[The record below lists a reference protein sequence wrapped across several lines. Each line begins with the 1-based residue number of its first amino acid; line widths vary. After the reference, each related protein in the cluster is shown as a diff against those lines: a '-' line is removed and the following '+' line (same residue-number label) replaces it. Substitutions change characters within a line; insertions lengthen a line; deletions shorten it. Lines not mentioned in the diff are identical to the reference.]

1 MLMGVIVQKYSMHD
15 NPLLQVSHLPYQLPP
30 FDRLDNQ
37 HYRDAFTQGMA
48 AQLLEVAEI
57 TGQKAAATFDNTIV
71 ALERSGELLERAMAV
86 FSNLN
91 SSNTNDVMQQYESEL
106 APLLAAHEDAIAL
119 DSKLFARVGALYEG
133 RAALGLEPEALQL
146 LERYHTQLVRAGA
159 RLSAADKTRL
169 KALNGRISTLTTS
182 FKQNVLKA
190 TSDGA
195 VVVDDAAQLAGLAA
209 EQIGAAAAA
218 AAARGLAGKWLITL
232 HNTTTQPLLA
242 QLSDRGLRERLFR
255 ASTARARSGA
265 ADNTRIVQQLVAL
278 RAERAAL
285 LGYRNHASYQLEDE
299 SAGTPAAVR
308 RILNDLVPAALARA
322 REDAQDL
329 QQLIE
334 AHAREAG
341 FTPFRLAAWDWLF
354 YAERLRKA
362 RFDFDRAQVAPY
374 FELNR
379 VVQDGVFYAA
389 HELYGL
395 TFKERTDLPVYH
407 PDVRIF
413 EVFDADGAPLALF
426 VADYFARD
434 SKQGGAWMSNFV
446 RQARLLGL
454 KPVVANN
461 LNVPKPQTGQPA
473 LLTFE
478 EVTTLFHEFG
488 HALHGMLS
496 NVRYPL
502 LQGTNVPRDFV
513 EFPSQFNEMWA
524 RDPRV
529 LANFARHHRTGEPM
543 PEALLAKVLAAQ
555 KFDQGYATTE
565 YLAAALIDQA
575 WHELGAQEVEHA
587 ADPAR
592 FEAAVLERHGID
604 PALVPPR
611 YHTAYFSHVFSG
623 GYSAGYYAYI
633 WSEVLARDAGEWFT
647 THGGLKRANGENLRA
662 KVLSRGRSLD
672 PQAMFID
679 FYGRAPEV
687 APLVAYRGL

>member
-1 MLMGVIVQKYSMHD
+1 MHA
-15 NPLLQVSHLPYQLPP
+15 NPLLQASTLPYQLPP
-30 FDRLDNQ
+30 FDRVDNQ
-37 HYRDAFTQGMA
+37 HYREAFVAGMT
-48 AQLLEVAEI
+48 AQLREVRAI
-57 TGQKAAATFDNTIV
+57 TGRETGATFENTIV
-71 ALERSGELLERAMAV
+71 ALERSGELLDRAMAV
-86 FSNLN
+86 FFNLVA
-91 SSNTNDVMQQYESEL
+91 SNTNQVMQQYESEL
-106 APLLAAHEDAIAL
+106 APQLAAHEDAILL
-119 DSKLFARVGALYEG
+119 DSKLFARVSQLYG
-133 RAALGLEPEALQL
+133 QRLDLGLEPEAVQL
-146 LERYHTQLVRAGA
+146 LERYHTQFVRAGA
-159 RLSAADKTRL
+159 RLSDPEKSRL
-169 KALNGRISTLTTS
+169 KAINSQISSLTTR

-195 VVVDDAAQLAGLAA
+195 VVVDSAAELAGLAT
-209 EQIGAAAAA
+209 EQIGAAAGA

-232 HNTTTQPLLA
+232 QNTTTQPLLA
-242 QLSDRGLRERLFR
+242 QLSSRALRERLFK
-255 ASTARARSGA
+255 ASTARGSGGE
-265 ADNTRIVQQLVAL
+265 ADNTRIVQQLVSL
-278 RAERAAL
+278 RAQRAAL
-285 LGYRNHASYQLEDE
+285 LGYCNHATYQLADE
-299 SAGTPAAVR
+299 SAGSPAAVR
-308 RILNDLVPAALARA
+308 RILTDLVPAALARA
-322 REDAQDL
+322 REDARDL
-329 QQLIE
+329 QQLVE
-334 AHAREAG
+334 AHARAEG
-341 FTPFRLAAWDWLF
+341 FESFQLAAWDWPF

-362 RFDFDRAQVAPY
+362 RFDFDRAEVAPY

-379 VVQDGVFYAA
+379 VLQDGVFYSA

-395 TFKERTDLPVYH
+395 TFKERPELPVYH

-413 EVFDADGAPLALF
+413 EVFDLDGTPLALF
-426 VADYFARD
+426 LADYFARD
-434 SKQGGAWMSNFV
+434 SKQGGAWMNNFV

-461 LNVPKPQTGQPA
+461 LNVPKPQAGQPA

-529 LANFARHHRTGEPM
+529 LANFARHYRTGEPM
-543 PEALLAKVLAAQ
+543 PAALLAKVLAAQ
-555 KFDQGYATTE
+555 TFDQGYATTE

-575 WHELGAQEVEHA
+575 WHELGVAEAELG

-592 FEAAVLERHGID
+592 FEAGVLASHGID
-604 PALVPPR
+604 PVLVPPR
-611 YHTAYFSHVFSG
+611 YHTAYFAHVFSG

-633 WSEVLARDAGEWFT
+633 WSEVLARDAGEWFIAN
-647 THGGLKRANGENLRA
+647 GGLRRANGENLRT
-662 KVLSRGRSLD
+662 KVLSRGRSID

-679 FYGRAPEV
+679 FYGRPPEV

>member
-1 MLMGVIVQKYSMHD
+1 MHA
-15 NPLLQVSHLPYQLPP
+15 NPLLQASTLPYQLPP
-30 FDRLDNQ
+30 FDRVDNA
-37 HYRDAFTQGMA
+37 HYREAFAQGMVV
-48 AQLLEVAEI
+48 QLREVAAI
-57 TGQKAAATFDNTIV
+57 TAQESDASFENTVV
-71 ALERSGELLERAMAV
+71 ALERSGELLERAGAV
-86 FSNLN
+86 FFNLIA
-91 SSNTNDVMQQYESEL
+91 SNTNEALQQFESEL
-106 APLLAAHEDAIAL
+106 APQLAAHEDSIAL
-119 DSKLFARVGALYEG
+119 DPKLFARVSALYDSRG
-133 RAALGLEPEALQL
+133 TLALDPEALQL
-146 LERYHTQLVRAGA
+146 LERYYTQFVRAGA
-159 RLSAADKTRL
+159 RLNDADKARL
-169 KALNGRISTLTTS
+169 KTINTQISSLTTR

-195 VVVDDAAQLAGLAA
+195 VVVDSAAELAGLAA
-209 EQIGAAAAA
+209 EQIGTAAEA

-232 HNTTTQPLLA
+232 QNTTSQPLLA
-242 QLSDRGLRERLFR
+242 QLVNRPLRERLFK
-255 ASTARARSGA
+255 ASTARSHGGV
-265 ADNTRIVQQLVAL
+265 ADNTQIVQQLVAL
-278 RAERAAL
+278 RAQRAAL
-285 LGYRNHASYQLEDE
+285 LGYSNHAAYQLEDE
-299 SAGTPAAVR
+299 SAGSPAAVR
-308 RILNDLVPAALARA
+308 RILTELVPVALARA
-322 REDAQDL
+322 REDARDL
-329 QQLIE
+329 QQLVVMQ
-334 AHAREAG
+334 AHAEG
-341 FTPFRLAAWDWLF
+341 FEPFKLAAWDWPF

-362 RFDFDRAQVAPY
+362 RFDFDRAEVAPY

-379 VVQDGVFYAA
+379 VLRDGVFYSAY
-389 HELYGL
+389 ELYGL
-395 TFKERTDLPVYH
+395 TFKERPELPVYH

-413 EVFDADGAPLALF
+413 EVFDVDGTPLALF
-426 VADYFARD
+426 LADFFARD

-446 RQARLLGL
+446 RQAGLLGL

-461 LNVPKPQTGQPA
+461 LNVPKPQAGQQA

-524 RDPRV
+524 RDPKV
-529 LANFARHHRTGEPM
+529 LANFARHHRTGERM

-555 KFDQGYATTE
+555 TFDQGYATTE

-575 WHELGAQEVEHA
+575 WHELGAQQAQSAV
-587 ADPAR
+587 DPAR
-592 FEAAVLERHGID
+592 FETDVLERHGID

-611 YHTAYFSHVFSG
+611 YHTPYFAHVFSG

-633 WSEVLARDAGEWFT
+633 WSEVLARDAGEWFNA
-647 THGGLKRANGENLRA
+647 HGGLRRTNGENLRA

-679 FYGRAPEV
+679 FYGRPPEV

>member
-1 MLMGVIVQKYSMHD
+1 MHA
-15 NPLLQVSHLPYQLPP
+15 NPLLQASTLPYQLPP
-30 FDRLDNQ
+30 FDRVDNQ
-37 HYRDAFTQGMA
+37 HYREAFAQGMT
-48 AQLLEVAEI
+48 AQLREVRAI
-57 TGQKAAATFDNTIV
+57 TERDATFENTVV
-71 ALERSGELLERAMAV
+71 ALERSGELLDRVMAV
-86 FSNLN
+86 FFNLIA
-91 SSNTNDVMQQYESEL
+91 SNTNAVMQQFESEL
-106 APLLAAHEDAIAL
+106 APQLAAHEDAILL
-119 DSKLFARVGALYEG
+119 DSKLFARVSALYE
-133 RAALGLEPEALQL
+133 RRMDLALEPEAIQL
-146 LERYHTQLVRAGA
+146 LERYYTQFVRAGA
-159 RLSAADKTRL
+159 RLSDAEKSRL
-169 KALNGRISTLTTS
+169 KAINSQISSLTTR

-195 VVVDDAAQLAGLAA
+195 VVVDSAEELAGLAA
-209 EQIGAAAAA
+209 EQVGAAAQA

-232 HNTTTQPLLA
+232 QNTTTQPLLA
-242 QLSDRGLRERLFR
+242 QLSNRALRERLFR
-255 ASTARARSGA
+255 ASTARGSSGEA
-265 ADNTRIVQQLVAL
+265 NNTQIVQQLVAL
-278 RAERAAL
+278 RAQRAAL
-285 LGYRNHASYQLEDE
+285 LGYCNHATYQLADE
-299 SAGTPAAVR
+299 SAGSPAAVK
-308 RILNDLVPAALARA
+308 RILTDLVPAALARA
-322 REDAQDL
+322 REDARDL
-329 QQLIE
+329 QQLVE
-334 AHAREAG
+334 THAREEG
-341 FTPFRLAAWDWLF
+341 FEPFVLAAWDWPF
-354 YAERLRKA
+354 YAERLRRA

-379 VVQDGVFYAA
+379 VLRDGVFYSA

-395 TFKERTDLPVYH
+395 TFKERPELPVYH

-413 EVFDADGAPLALF
+413 EVFDVDGTPLALF
-426 VADYFARD
+426 LADYFARD
-434 SKQGGAWMSNFV
+434 SKQGGAWMNNFV

-461 LNVPKPQTGQPA
+461 LNVPKPQAGQPA

-529 LANFARHHRTGEPM
+529 LANFARHHETGEPM
-543 PEALLAKVLAAQ
+543 PTALLAKVLAAQ
-555 KFDQGYATTE
+555 TFDQGYATTE

-575 WHELGAQEVEHA
+575 WHELGAEEAGQA

-592 FEAAVLERHGID
+592 FEAGVLECHGID
-604 PALVPPR
+604 PTLVPPR
-611 YHTAYFSHVFSG
+611 YHTAYFAHVFSG

-633 WSEVLARDAGEWFT
+633 WSEVLARDAGEWFIAN
-647 THGGLKRANGENLRA
+647 GGLRRANGENLRT
-662 KVLSRGRSLD
+662 KVLSRGRSVD

-679 FYGRAPEV
+679 FYGRPPEV

>member
-1 MLMGVIVQKYSMHD
+1 MRS
-15 NPLLQVSHLPYQLPP
+15 NPLLQVSNLPYQLPP
-30 FDRLDNQ
+30 FDRLEDP
-37 HYRDAFTQGMA
+37 HLREAIALGMA
-48 AQLLEVAEI
+48 AQLLEVCAI
-57 TGQKAAATFDNTIV
+57 TEQQAVPTFDNTIV

-86 FSNLN
+86 FFNLN
-91 SSNTNDVMQQYESEL
+91 SSNTNDVLQQYESEL
-106 APLLAAHEDAIAL
+106 APQLAAHEDAIAL
-119 DSKLFARVGALYEG
+119 DSKLFARVSELHAK
-133 RAALGLEPEALQL
+133 RAQLGLESEAVQL
-146 LERYHTQLVRAGA
+146 MERYYTQFVRAGA
-159 RLSAADKTRL
+159 RLNEADKTRL
-169 KALNGRISTLTTS
+169 KAINGQISSLTTS

-190 TSDGA
+190 TTEAA
-195 VVVDDAAQLAGLAA
+195 VVVNDAAELAGLAA

-218 AAARGLAGKWLITL
+218 AAARGLAGKWLLTL
-232 HNTTTQPLLA
+232 QNTTTQPPLA
-242 QLSDRGLRERLFR
+242 QLANRALRERVFK
-255 ASTARARSGA
+255 ASTARARDGA

-285 LGYRNHASYQLEDE
+285 LGFRDHATYQLEDE
-299 SAGTPAAVR
+299 SAGSPAAVH
-308 RILNDLVPAALARA
+308 RILTDLVPAALARA
-322 REDAQDL
+322 REDARDL
-329 QQLIE
+329 QQLID
-334 AHAREAG
+334 AHAREDG
-341 FTPFRLAAWDWLF
+341 FAPFRLAAWDWLY

-379 VVQDGVFYAA
+379 VVKDGVFYSA

-395 TFKERTDLPVYH
+395 TFNERTDLPVYH

-413 EVFDADGAPLALF
+413 EVFDKDGAALALF

-446 RQARLLGL
+446 RQTRLLGL

-461 LNVPKPQTGQPA
+461 LNVPKPQPGQPA

-496 NVRYPL
+496 DVRYPL

-524 RDPRV
+524 RDRKV
-529 LANFARHHRTGEPM
+529 LANFARHYRTGEPM
-543 PEALLAKVLAAQ
+543 PAALLEKVLAAQ

-575 WHELGAQEVEHA
+575 WHELAIQDVAQA

-592 FEAAVLERHGID
+592 FEAAVLARYGID
-604 PALVPPR
+604 SSLVPPR
-611 YHTAYFSHVFSG
+611 YHTAYFAHVFSG

-647 THGGLKRANGENLRA
+647 ANGGLSRANGDSLRT
-662 KVLSRGRSLD
+662 KVLSRGRSRD

-679 FYGRAPEV
+679 FYGRPPEV

>member
-1 MLMGVIVQKYSMHD
+1 MHA
-15 NPLLQVSHLPYQLPP
+15 NPLLQASTLPYQLPP
-30 FDRLDNQ
+30 FDRVDNH
-37 HYRDAFTQGMA
+37 HYQEAFAAGMA
-48 AQLLEVAEI
+48 AQLREVQAI
-57 TGQKAAATFDNTIV
+57 TGRDGAATFENTIV
-71 ALERSGELLERAMAV
+71 ALERSGELLDRAMAV
-86 FSNLN
+86 FFNLIA
-91 SSNTNDVMQQYESEL
+91 SNTNPVMQQYESEL
-106 APLLAAHEDAIAL
+106 APQLAAHDDAILL
-119 DSKLFARVGALYEG
+119 DSKLFARVNRLYEG
-133 RAALGLEPEALQL
+133 RMGLGLEPEAVQL
-146 LERYHTQLVRAGA
+146 LERYHTQFVRAGA
-159 RLSAADKTRL
+159 RLSDADKSHL
-169 KALNGRISTLTTS
+169 KAINSQISTLTTR

-195 VVVDDAAQLAGLAA
+195 VVVDSAAELAGLAA

-218 AAARGLAGKWLITL
+218 AAARGLAGKWLLTL

-242 QLSDRGLRERLFR
+242 QLSNRGLRERLFR
-255 ASTARARSGA
+255 ASAARGSSGE
-265 ADNTRIVQQLVAL
+265 ADNTGIVQQLVAL
-278 RAERAAL
+278 RAQRAVL
-285 LGYRNHASYQLEDE
+285 LGYRNHASYQLADE
-299 SAGTPAAVR
+299 SAGNPAAVK
-308 RILNDLVPAALARA
+308 RILTDLVPAALARA
-322 REDAQDL
+322 GEDARDL
-329 QQLIE
+329 QQLVE
-334 AHAREAG
+334 AHARAEG
-341 FTPFRLAAWDWLF
+341 FEPFRLAAWDWPF

-379 VVQDGVFYAA
+379 VLQDGVFYSA

-395 TFKERTDLPVYH
+395 TFKERPELPVYH

-413 EVFDADGAPLALF
+413 EVFDLDGTPLALF
-426 VADYFARD
+426 LADYFARD
-434 SKQGGAWMSNFV
+434 SKQGGAWMNNFV

-461 LNVPKPQTGQPA
+461 LNVPKPQAGQPA

-496 NVRYPL
+496 NVHYPL

-524 RDPRV
+524 RDPSV
-529 LANFARHHRTGEPM
+529 LANFARHYQTGEPM
-543 PEALLAKVLAAQ
+543 PQELLAKVLAAQ
-555 KFDQGYATTE
+555 TFDQGYATTE
-565 YLAAALIDQA
+565 YLGAALIDQA
-575 WHELGAQEVEHA
+575 WHELGAAETEQA
-587 ADPAR
+587 ADAAR
-592 FEAAVLERHGID
+592 FEAGVLESHGID

-611 YHTAYFSHVFSG
+611 YHTPYFAHVFSG

-633 WSEVLARDAGEWFT
+633 WSEVLARDAGEWFIAN
-647 THGGLKRANGENLRA
+647 GGLRRANGANLRT

-679 FYGRAPEV
+679 FYGRPPEV

>member
-1 MLMGVIVQKYSMHD
+1 MHA
-15 NPLLQVSHLPYQLPP
+15 NPLLQASTLAYQLPP
-30 FDRLDNQ
+30 FDRLDNE
-37 HYRDAFTQGMA
+37 HYREAFAQGMA
-48 AQLLEVAEI
+48 QQLREVAAI
-57 TGQKAAATFDNTIV
+57 TGSAARPDFENTIV
-71 ALERSGELLERAMAV
+71 ALERSGELLDRAMAV
-86 FSNLN
+86 FFNLIA
-91 SSNTNDVMQQYESEL
+91 SNTNDDMQRFESEL
-106 APLLAAHEDAIAL
+106 APQLAAHEDAIAL
-119 DSKLFARVGALYEG
+119 DSKLFARVSALYER
-133 RAALGLEPEALQL
+133 RAALDLEPEALQL
-146 LERYHTQLVRAGA
+146 LERYYTQFVRAGA
-159 RLSAADKTRL
+159 RLSEADKSRL
-169 KALNGRISTLTTS
+169 KAINAQISSLTTR

-195 VVVDDAAQLAGLAA
+195 VVVESLAELAGLSA
-209 EQIGAAAAA
+209 EQTGAAAEA
-218 AAARGLAGKWLITL
+218 AAARGLTGKWLITL
-232 HNTTTQPLLA
+232 QNTTTQPLLA
-242 QLSDRGLRERLFR
+242 QLSNRALRERLFR
-255 ASTARARSGA
+255 ASTARGRTGE
-265 ADNTRIVQQLVAL
+265 ADNTAIVQQLVAL
-278 RAERAAL
+278 RAQRAAL
-285 LGYRNHASYQLEDE
+285 LGYGNHATYQLEDE
-299 SAGTPAAVR
+299 SAGSPAAVR
-308 RILNDLVPAALARA
+308 RILTDLVPAALARA
-322 REDAQDL
+322 REDARDL
-329 QQLIE
+329 QRMVE
-334 AHAREAG
+334 EHARAEG
-341 FTPFRLAAWDWLF
+341 FAPFRLAAWDWPF

-379 VVQDGVFYAA
+379 VLHDGVFYAA

-395 TFKERTDLPVYH
+395 TFKERPELPVYH

-413 EVFDADGAPLALF
+413 EVFDADGTPLALF
-426 VADYFARD
+426 LADYFARD
-434 SKQGGAWMSNFV
+434 TKQGGAWMNNFV

-461 LNVPKPQTGQPA
+461 LNVPKPQVGQPA

-496 NVRYPL
+496 DVHYPL

-524 RDPRV
+524 RDPQV
-529 LANFARHHRTGEPM
+529 LANFARHYRTGEPM
-543 PEALLAKVLAAQ
+543 PQELLAKVLAAQ

-575 WHELGAQEVEHA
+575 WHELGAEEAAQA

-592 FEAAVLERHGID
+592 FEADVLERHGID

-611 YHTAYFSHVFSG
+611 YHTAYFAHVFSG

-633 WSEVLARDAGEWFT
+633 WSEVLARDAGEWFIAN
-647 THGGLKRANGENLRA
+647 GGLRRANGENLRA

-679 FYGRAPEV
+679 FYGRPPEV

>member
-1 MLMGVIVQKYSMHD
+1 MHA
-15 NPLLQVSHLPYQLPP
+15 NPLLQASTLAYQLPP
-30 FDRLDNQ
+30 FDRLDNE
-37 HYRDAFTQGMA
+37 HYREAFAQGMA
-48 AQLLEVAEI
+48 QQLREVAAI
-57 TGQKAAATFDNTIV
+57 TGSAARPDFENTIV
-71 ALERSGELLERAMAV
+71 ALERSGELLDRAMAV
-86 FSNLN
+86 FFNLIA
-91 SSNTNDVMQQYESEL
+91 SNTNDDMQRFESEL
-106 APLLAAHEDAIAL
+106 APQLAAHEDAIAL
-119 DSKLFARVGALYEG
+119 DSKLFARVSALYER
-133 RAALGLEPEALQL
+133 RAALDLEPEALQL
-146 LERYHTQLVRAGA
+146 LERYYTQFVRAGA
-159 RLSAADKTRL
+159 RLSEADKSRL
-169 KALNGRISTLTTS
+169 KAINAQISSLTTR

-195 VVVDDAAQLAGLAA
+195 VVVESLAELAGLSA
-209 EQIGAAAAA
+209 EQTGAAAEA
-218 AAARGLAGKWLITL
+218 AAARGLTGKWLITL
-232 HNTTTQPLLA
+232 QNTTTQPLLA
-242 QLSDRGLRERLFR
+242 QLSNRALRERLFR
-255 ASTARARSGA
+255 ASTARGRTGE
-265 ADNTRIVQQLVAL
+265 ADNTAIVQQLVAL
-278 RAERAAL
+278 RAQRAAL
-285 LGYRNHASYQLEDE
+285 LGYGNHATYQLEDE
-299 SAGTPAAVR
+299 SAGSPAAVR
-308 RILNDLVPAALARA
+308 RILTDLVPAALARA
-322 REDAQDL
+322 REDARDL
-329 QQLIE
+329 QRMVE
-334 AHAREAG
+334 EHARAEG
-341 FTPFRLAAWDWLF
+341 FAPFRLAAWDWPF

-379 VVQDGVFYAA
+379 VLHDGVFYAA

-395 TFKERTDLPVYH
+395 TFKERPELPVYH

-413 EVFDADGAPLALF
+413 EVFDADGTPLALF
-426 VADYFARD
+426 LADYFARD
-434 SKQGGAWMSNFV
+434 TKQGGAWMNNFV

-461 LNVPKPQTGQPA
+461 LNVPKPQVGQPA

-496 NVRYPL
+496 DVHYPL

-524 RDPRV
+524 RDPQV
-529 LANFARHHRTGEPM
+529 LANFARHYRTGEPM
-543 PEALLAKVLAAQ
+543 PQELLAKVLAAQ

-575 WHELGAQEVEHA
+575 WHELGAEEAAQA

-592 FEAAVLERHGID
+592 FEADVLERHGID

-611 YHTAYFSHVFSG
+611 YHTAYFAHVFSG

-633 WSEVLARDAGEWFT
+633 WSEVLARDAGELFIAN
-647 THGGLKRANGENLRA
+647 GGLRRANGENLRA

-679 FYGRAPEV
+679 FYGRPPEV

>member
-1 MLMGVIVQKYSMHD
+1 MHA
-15 NPLLQVSHLPYQLPP
+15 NPLLQASTLPYQLPP
-30 FDRLDNQ
+30 FDRVDNQ
-37 HYRDAFTQGMA
+37 HYREAFAEGMT
-48 AQLLEVAEI
+48 AQLREVRAI
-57 TGQKAAATFDNTIV
+57 TERQTDASFENTIV
-71 ALERSGELLERAMAV
+71 ALERSGELLDRAMAV
-86 FSNLN
+86 FFNLIA
-91 SSNTNDVMQQYESEL
+91 SNTNEVMQQFESEL
-106 APLLAAHEDAIAL
+106 APQLAAHEDAILL
-119 DSKLFARVGALYEG
+119 DSKLFARVSALYERRVDLG
-133 RAALGLEPEALQL
+133 REPEAVQL
-146 LERYHTQLVRAGA
+146 LERYYTQFVRAGA
-159 RLSAADKTRL
+159 RLNDADKSRL
-169 KALNGRISTLTTS
+169 KAINSQISSLTTR

-195 VVVDDAAQLAGLAA
+195 VVVDRPEELAGLAA
-209 EQIGAAAAA
+209 EQVGAAAAA

-232 HNTTTQPLLA
+232 QNTTTQPLLA
-242 QLSDRGLRERLFR
+242 QLSNRALRERLFK
-255 ASTARARSGA
+255 ASTARGSGGE
-265 ADNTRIVQQLVAL
+265 ADNTQIVRQLVAL
-278 RAERAAL
+278 RAQRAAL
-285 LGYRNHASYQLEDE
+285 LGYCNHATYQLADE
-299 SAGTPAAVR
+299 SAGSPAAVK
-308 RILNDLVPAALARA
+308 RILMELVPAALARA
-322 REDAQDL
+322 REDARDL
-329 QQLIE
+329 QQLVD
-334 AHAREAG
+334 AHARAEG
-341 FTPFRLAAWDWLF
+341 FEPFQLAAWDWPF

-379 VVQDGVFYAA
+379 VLRDGVFYSA

-395 TFKERTDLPVYH
+395 TFKERPELPVYH

-413 EVFDADGAPLALF
+413 EVFDLDGTPLALF
-426 VADYFARD
+426 LADYFARD
-434 SKQGGAWMSNFV
+434 SKQGGAWMNNFV

-461 LNVPKPQTGQPA
+461 LNVPKPQAGQPA

-496 NVRYPL
+496 DVRYPL

-543 PEALLAKVLAAQ
+543 PQELLAKVLAAQ
-555 KFDQGYATTE
+555 TFDQGYATTE

-575 WHELGAQEVEHA
+575 WHELGAEESQQA
-587 ADPAR
+587 TDPAR
-592 FEAAVLERHGID
+592 FEAGVLESHGMD
-604 PALVPPR
+604 PGLVPPR
-611 YHTAYFSHVFSG
+611 YHTAYFAHVFSG

-633 WSEVLARDAGEWFT
+633 WSEVLARDAGEWFIAN
-647 THGGLKRANGENLRA
+647 GGLRRANGANLRR
-662 KVLSRGRSLD
+662 KVLSRGRSVD

-679 FYGRAPEV
+679 FYGRPPEV

>member
-1 MLMGVIVQKYSMHD
+1 MHV
-15 NPLLQVSHLPYQLPP
+15 NPLLQASTLPYQLPP
-30 FDRLDNQ
+30 FDRVDNQ
-37 HYRDAFTQGMA
+37 HYREAFAQGMA
-48 AQLLEVAEI
+48 AQLREVRTI
-57 TGQKAAATFDNTIV
+57 TEQQIDASFENTIV
-71 ALERSGELLERAMAV
+71 ALERSGELLDRAMAV
-86 FSNLN
+86 FFNLIA
-91 SSNTNDVMQQYESEL
+91 SNTNEVMQQFESEL
-106 APLLAAHEDAIAL
+106 APQLAAHEDAILL
-119 DSKLFARVGALYEG
+119 DSQLFARVSALYE
-133 RAALGLEPEALQL
+133 RRVDLGLESEAVQL
-146 LERYHTQLVRAGA
+146 LERYYTQFVRAGA
-159 RLSAADKTRL
+159 RLDDADKSRL
-169 KALNGRISTLTTS
+169 KAINSQISSLTTR

-195 VVVDDAAQLAGLAA
+195 VVVDSPEELAGLAA
-209 EQIGAAAAA
+209 EQVGAAAAA

-232 HNTTTQPLLA
+232 QNTTTQPLLA
-242 QLSDRGLRERLFR
+242 QLSNRALRERLFK
-255 ASTARARSGA
+255 ASTARGSGGE
-265 ADNTRIVQQLVAL
+265 ADNTQIVRQLVAL
-278 RAERAAL
+278 RAQRAAL
-285 LGYRNHASYQLEDE
+285 LGYCNHATYQLADE
-299 SAGTPAAVR
+299 SAGSPAAVK
-308 RILNDLVPAALARA
+308 RILMELVPAALARA
-322 REDAQDL
+322 REDARDL
-329 QQLIE
+329 QQLID
-334 AHAREAG
+334 AHARAEG
-341 FTPFRLAAWDWLF
+341 FESFRLAAWDWPF

-379 VVQDGVFYAA
+379 VLRDGVFYSA

-395 TFKERTDLPVYH
+395 TFKERPELPVYH

-413 EVFDADGAPLALF
+413 EVFDLDGTPLALF
-426 VADYFARD
+426 LADYFARD
-434 SKQGGAWMSNFV
+434 SKQGGAWMNNFV

-461 LNVPKPQTGQPA
+461 LNVPKPQAGQPA

-496 NVRYPL
+496 NVHYPL

-543 PEALLAKVLAAQ
+543 PQELLAKVLAAQ
-555 KFDQGYATTE
+555 TFDQGYATTE

-575 WHELGAQEVEHA
+575 WHELGAAEAQQT

-592 FEAAVLERHGID
+592 FEAGVLEGHGMD

-611 YHTAYFSHVFSG
+611 YHTAYFAHVFSG

-633 WSEVLARDAGEWFT
+633 WSEVLARDAGEWFIAN
-647 THGGLKRANGENLRA
+647 GGLRRANGANLRK
-662 KVLSRGRSLD
+662 KVLSRGRSVD

-679 FYGRAPEV
+679 FYGRPPEV

>member
-1 MLMGVIVQKYSMHD
+1 MHA
-15 NPLLQVSHLPYQLPP
+15 NPLLQASTLPYQLPP
-30 FDRLDNQ
+30 FDRVDNQ
-37 HYRDAFTQGMA
+37 HYREAFAAGMT
-48 AQLLEVAEI
+48 AQLHEVRAI
-57 TGQKAAATFDNTIV
+57 TGQEMGPTFENTIV
-71 ALERSGELLERAMAV
+71 ALERSGELLDRAMAV
-86 FSNLN
+86 FFNLIA
-91 SSNTNDVMQQYESEL
+91 SNTNEVMQQYESEL
-106 APLLAAHEDAIAL
+106 APQLAAHEDAILL
-119 DSKLFARVGALYEG
+119 DSKLFARVSDLYERRMG
-133 RAALGLEPEALQL
+133 LGLEAEAVQL
-146 LERYHTQLVRAGA
+146 LERYHTQFVRAGA
-159 RLSAADKTRL
+159 RLSDADKSRL
-169 KALNGRISTLTTS
+169 KAINTQISSLTTH

-195 VVVDDAAQLAGLAA
+195 VVVDSPDELAGLAP

-218 AAARGLAGKWLITL
+218 AAVRGLAGKWLITL
-232 HNTTTQPLLA
+232 QNTTTQPLLA
-242 QLSDRGLRERLFR
+242 QLSNRALRERLFR
-255 ASTARARSGA
+255 ASTARGSTGE
-265 ADNTRIVQQLVAL
+265 ADNTRIVQQLVVL
-278 RAERAAL
+278 RAQRATL
-285 LGYRNHASYQLEDE
+285 LGYCNHASYQLADE
-299 SAGTPAAVR
+299 SAGSPAAVK
-308 RILNDLVPAALARA
+308 RILTDLVPAALARA
-322 REDAQDL
+322 REDARDL
-329 QQLIE
+329 QHLVE
-334 AHAREAG
+334 AHARAEG
-341 FTPFRLAAWDWLF
+341 FEPFRLAAWDWPF

-362 RFDFDRAQVAPY
+362 RFDFDRAEVAPY

-379 VVQDGVFYAA
+379 VLQDGVFFSA

-395 TFKERTDLPVYH
+395 TFKERPELPVYH

-413 EVFDADGAPLALF
+413 EVFDLDGTPLALF
-426 VADYFARD
+426 LADYFARD
-434 SKQGGAWMSNFV
+434 SKQGGAWMNNFV

-461 LNVPKPQTGQPA
+461 LNVPKPQAGQPA

-529 LANFARHHRTGEPM
+529 LANFARHYRTGEPM
-543 PEALLAKVLAAQ
+543 PPELLAKVLAAQ
-555 KFDQGYATTE
+555 TFDQGYATTE

-575 WHELGAQEVEHA
+575 WHELGTQEAEQA
-587 ADPAR
+587 ADPLR
-592 FEAAVLERHGID
+592 FEAGVLESHGID
-604 PALVPPR
+604 PTLVPPR
-611 YHTAYFSHVFSG
+611 YHTAYFAHVFSG

-633 WSEVLARDAGEWFT
+633 WSEVLARDAGEWFSAN
-647 THGGLKRANGENLRA
+647 GGLRRANGENLRT

-679 FYGRAPEV
+679 FYGRPPEV

>member
-1 MLMGVIVQKYSMHD
+1 MHA
-15 NPLLQVSHLPYQLPP
+15 NPLLQASTLPYQLPP
-30 FDRLDNQ
+30 FDRVDDQ
-37 HYRDAFTQGMA
+37 HYREAFTQGMA
-48 AQLLEVAEI
+48 AQLREVAAI
-57 TGQKAAATFDNTIV
+57 TAQDAAPSFDNTIV
-71 ALERSGELLERAMAV
+71 ALERAGQQLDRAMAV
-86 FSNLN
+86 FFNLN
-91 SSNTNDVMQQYESEL
+91 ASNTNDVMQQLESEL

-119 DSKLFARVGALYEG
+119 DSKLFARVNALYE
-133 RAALGLEPEALQL
+133 RCPELTLEPEAVQL
-146 LERYHTQLVRAGA
+146 VERYHAQFVRAGA
-159 RLSAADKTRL
+159 RLGDADKSQL
-169 KALNGRISTLTTS
+169 KAINSQISSLTTQ

-190 TSDGA
+190 TADGA
-195 VVVDDAAQLAGLAA
+195 VLVDSAAELEGLAA

-218 AAARGLAGKWLITL
+218 AAARGLAGKWLLTL

-242 QLSDRGLRERLFR
+242 QLSNRALRERLFK
-255 ASTARARSGA
+255 ASTARGRDGA

-285 LGYRNHASYQLEDE
+285 LGYSNHATYQLADE
-299 SAGTPAAVR
+299 SAGSPAAVS
-308 RILNDLVPAALARA
+308 RILTALLPAALARA
-322 REDAQDL
+322 REDAHDL
-329 QQLIE
+329 QQLVD

-341 FTPFRLAAWDWLF
+341 FERFALAPWDWPF
-354 YAERLRKA
+354 YAERLRRA

-379 VVQDGVFYAA
+379 VLQDGVFYAA
-389 HELYGL
+389 QELYGL
-395 TFKERTDLPVYH
+395 TFKERPELPVYH

-426 VADYFARD
+426 LGDYFARET
-434 SKQGGAWMSNFV
+434 KQGGAWMSNFV
-446 RQARLLGL
+446 RQARLLGM
-454 KPVVANN
+454 KPVVVNN
-461 LNVPKPQTGQPA
+461 LNVPKPQDGGPA

-496 NVRYPL
+496 NVHYPL

-524 RDPRV
+524 RDPKV

-543 PEALLAKVLAAQ
+543 PAVLLAKILAAQ
-555 KFDQGYATTE
+555 TFDQGYATTE

-575 WHELGAQEVEHA
+575 WHALGSEEAGQAQ
-587 ADPAR
+587 DPAR
-592 FEAAVLERHGID
+592 FEAAVLARHGID

-611 YHTAYFSHVFSG
+611 YHTAYFAHVFSG

-633 WSEVLARDAGEWFT
+633 WSEVLARDAGEWFIRN
-647 THGGLKRANGENLRA
+647 GGLRRANGENLRS

-679 FYGRAPEV
+679 FYGRPPDV